1 VANDLGVTIM
11 KLLVLTLG
19 LLPLMA
25 MAGQTINEQIDV
37 PANKRIFIEN
47 QRGDVRIEGWDK
59 PQLKIEGELDDKAQ
73 GYRLEVEGSRVE
85 FVVKM
90 PRNLGA
96 WNNGDGSRLTIY
108 MPKSSELEFAGVNVT
123 VSAKE
128 LEAGAEIDTVNGD
141 ITVHNISGNMSFE
154 TVNGDVNAHDL
165 NGDIRFETV
174 NGEINDKNS
183 QGALRFTA
191 VNGDIKSKTKA
202 QDVRLENVNGDIDFA
217 FDAIKKLRIN
227 TVNGEAEVHINKLLE
242 DANIRFE
249 SVSGDAKFYFPTDV
263 SAKFE
268 IEAHANGKIVNE
280 LSDDKATKAKYGPSS
295 DLEFSINGGD
305 ADIEMDTISGR
316 IELRKQK

>member
-1 VANDLGVTIM
+1 
-11 KLLVLTLG
+11 
-19 LLPLMA
+19 
-25 MAGQTINEQIDV
+25 
-37 PANKRIFIEN
+37 
-47 QRGDVRIEGWDK
+47 
-59 PQLKIEGELDDKAQ
+59 
-73 GYRLEVEGSRVE
+73 
-85 FVVKM
+85 M
-90 PRNLGA
+90 PRNLSG
-96 WNNGDGSRLTIY
+96 WNSGDGSRLTIY

-249 SVSGDAKFYFPTDV
+249 SVSGDAEFYFPTDV

>member
-1 VANDLGVTIM
+1 M
-11 KLLVLTLG
+11 KLLALTLG

-25 MAGQTINEQIDV
+25 MAGQTINEQVDI

-59 PQLKIEGELDDKAQ
+59 PVLKIEGELDDKAD
-73 GYRLEVEGSRVE
+73 GYRLDVEGSRVE
-85 FVVKM
+85 FIVKM
-90 PRNLGA
+90 PRNISG
-96 WNNGDGSRLTIY
+96 WKKGDGSRLTIY

-128 LEAGAEIDTVNGD
+128 LAAGADIDTVNGD
-141 ITVHNISGNMSFE
+141 ITVQDISGNMSFE
-154 TVNGDVNAHDL
+154 TVNGDVNAIDL

-183 QGALRFTA
+183 QGTLRFTA

-202 QDVRLENVNGDIDFA
+202 EDVRLENVNGNIDFA

-227 TVNGEAEVHINKLLE
+227 TVNGEAEVHINKLLTG
-242 DANIRFE
+242 ANVRFE
-249 SVSGDAKFYFPTDV
+249 SVSGDAEFYFPADV
-263 SAKFE
+263 SAQFE

-280 LSDDKATKAKYGPSS
+280 LSDDKAIKAKYGPSS
-295 DLEFSINGGD
+295 DLEFSVNGGN

>member
-1 VANDLGVTIM
+1 M
-11 KLLVLTLG
+11 KLLALTLG

-37 PANKRIFIEN
+37 PVNKRIFIEN

-59 PQLKIEGELDDKAQ
+59 PQLKIEGELDDKAE
-73 GYRLEVEGSRVE
+73 GYRLDVEGSRVE
-85 FVVKM
+85 FIVKM
-90 PRNLGA
+90 PRNLRG

-141 ITVHNISGNMSFE
+141 ITVQKISGNMSFE

-227 TVNGEAEVHINKLLE
+227 TVNGEAEVHINKLLA

-249 SVSGDAKFYFPTDV
+249 SVSGDAEFYFPAAV

-280 LSDDKATKAKYGPSS
+280 LSDDRATKAKYGPSS

>member
-1 VANDLGVTIM
+1 M
-11 KLLVLTLG
+11 KLLALTLG

-37 PANKRIFIEN
+37 PVNKRIFIEN

-59 PQLKIEGELDDKAQ
+59 PQLKIEGELDDKAE

-85 FVVKM
+85 FIVKM
-90 PRNLGA
+90 PRNLRG

-141 ITVHNISGNMSFE
+141 ITVQKISGNMSFE

-183 QGALRFTA
+183 QGSLRFTA

-227 TVNGEAEVHINKLLE
+227 TVNGEAEVHINKLLA

-249 SVSGDAKFYFPTDV
+249 SVSGDAEFYFPADV

-280 LSDDKATKAKYGPSS
+280 LSDDRATKAKYGPSS

>member
-1 VANDLGVTIM
+1 M
-11 KLLVLTLG
+11 
-19 LLPLMA
+19 
-25 MAGQTINEQIDV
+25 
-37 PANKRIFIEN
+37 
-47 QRGDVRIEGWDK
+47 
-59 PQLKIEGELDDKAQ
+59 
-73 GYRLEVEGSRVE
+73 EGSRVE
-85 FVVKM
+85 FIVKM
-90 PRNLGA
+90 PRNLRG

-141 ITVHNISGNMSFE
+141 ITVQKISGNMSFE

-202 QDVRLENVNGDIDFA
+202 QDVRLENVNGDIDVA

-227 TVNGEAEVHINKLLE
+227 TVNGEAEVHINKLLA

-249 SVSGDAKFYFPTDV
+249 SVSGDAEFYFPADV

-280 LSDDKATKAKYGPSS
+280 LSDDRATKAKYGPSS

>member
-1 VANDLGVTIM
+1 M
-11 KLLVLTLG
+11 KLLALTLG

-37 PANKRIFIEN
+37 PVNKRIFIEN

-59 PQLKIEGELDDKAQ
+59 PQLKIEGELDDKAE
-73 GYRLEVEGSRVE
+73 GYRLDVEGSRVE
-85 FVVKM
+85 FIVKM
-90 PRNLGA
+90 PRNLRG

-141 ITVHNISGNMSFE
+141 ITVQKISGNMSFE

-227 TVNGEAEVHINKLLE
+227 TVNGEAEVHINKLLA

-249 SVSGDAKFYFPTDV
+249 SVSGDAEFYFPADV

>member
-1 VANDLGVTIM
+1 MANDLGVTIM
-11 KLLVLTLG
+11 KLLALTLG

-37 PANKRIFIEN
+37 PVNKRIFIEN

-59 PQLKIEGELDDKAQ
+59 PQLKIEGELDDKAE
-73 GYRLEVEGSRVE
+73 GYRLDVEGSRVE
-85 FVVKM
+85 FIVKM
-90 PRNLGA
+90 PRNLRG

-141 ITVHNISGNMSFE
+141 ITVQKISGNMSFE

-227 TVNGEAEVHINKLLE
+227 TVNGEAEVHINKLLA

-249 SVSGDAKFYFPTDV
+249 SVSGDAEFYFPADV

-280 LSDDKATKAKYGPSS
+280 LSDDRATKAKYGPSS

>member
-1 VANDLGVTIM
+1 M

-85 FVVKM
+85 FIVKM
-90 PRNLGA
+90 PRNLSG
-96 WNNGDGSRLTIY
+96 WNSGDGSRLTIY

-183 QGALRFTA
+183 LGALRFTA

-249 SVSGDAKFYFPTDV
+249 SVSGDAEFYFPTDV

-280 LSDDKATKAKYGPSS
+280 LSSDKATKAKYGPSS

>member
-1 VANDLGVTIM
+1 M
-11 KLLVLTLG
+11 KLLALTLG

-85 FVVKM
+85 FIVKM
-90 PRNLGA
+90 PRNLGG
-96 WNNGDGSRLTIY
+96 WNSGNGSRLTIY

-141 ITVHNISGNMSFE
+141 ITVQDIRGNMSFE

-165 NGDIRFETV
+165 SGDIRFETV

-227 TVNGEAEVHINKLLE
+227 TVNGEAEVHINKLLA

-249 SVSGDAKFYFPTDV
+249 SVSGDAEFYFPADV
-263 SAKFE
+263 SATFE

-280 LSDDKATKAKYGPSS
+280 LSDDRATKAKYGPSS

>member
-1 VANDLGVTIM
+1 M
-11 KLLVLTLG
+11 KLLALTLG

-37 PANKRIFIEN
+37 PVNKRIFIEN

-59 PQLKIEGELDDKAQ
+59 PQLKIEGELDDKAE

-85 FVVKM
+85 FIVKM
-90 PRNLGA
+90 PRNLRG

-141 ITVHNISGNMSFE
+141 ITVQKISGNMSFE

-183 QGALRFTA
+183 QGALRFIA

-227 TVNGEAEVHINKLLE
+227 TVNGEAEVHINKLLA

-249 SVSGDAKFYFPTDV
+249 SVSGDAEFYFPADV

-280 LSDDKATKAKYGPSS
+280 LSDDRATKAKYGPSS

>member
-11 KLLVLTLG
+11 KLLALTLG

-37 PANKRIFIEN
+37 PVNKRIFIEN

-59 PQLKIEGELDDKAQ
+59 PQLKIEGELDDKAE
-73 GYRLEVEGSRVE
+73 GYRLDVEGSRVE
-85 FVVKM
+85 FIVKM
-90 PRNLGA
+90 PRNLRG

-141 ITVHNISGNMSFE
+141 ITVQKISGNMSFE

-227 TVNGEAEVHINKLLE
+227 TVNGEAEVHINKLLA

-249 SVSGDAKFYFPTDV
+249 SVSGDAEFYFPADV

-280 LSDDKATKAKYGPSS
+280 LSDDRATKAKYGPSS

>member
-11 KLLVLTLG
+11 KLLALTLG

-37 PANKRIFIEN
+37 PVNKRIFIEN

-59 PQLKIEGELDDKAQ
+59 PQLKIEGELDDKAE

-85 FVVKM
+85 FIVKM
-90 PRNLGA
+90 PRNLRG

-141 ITVHNISGNMSFE
+141 ITVQKISGNMSFE

-183 QGALRFTA
+183 QGALRFIA

-227 TVNGEAEVHINKLLE
+227 TVNGEAEVHINKLLA

-249 SVSGDAKFYFPTDV
+249 SVSGDAEFYFPADV

-280 LSDDKATKAKYGPSS
+280 LSDDRATKAKYGPSS